1 MTATRPGPGER
12 AVKVCEWAAHV
23 AAREINNSKRR
34 IEMNDFGAWAIL
46 ELMGHVKLAGYITE
60 EELFG
65 SKIGRIDIPG
75 ENGQTAVTQY
85 FGGHT
90 VYRLTPVTE
99 DVARAFAIGHQPA
112 PVTRWE
118 LKTVELPET
127 AGPGY
132 RDDYE
137 DGEYDDDDDPDF

>member
-1 MTATRPGPGER
+1 MDE
-12 AVKVCEWAAHV
+12 
-23 AAREINNSKRR
+23 
-34 IEMNDFGAWAIL
+34 FGTWAIL

-75 ENGQTAVTQY
+75 ESGATAVTQY

-99 DVARAFAIGHQPA
+99 EVARAFAIGHQPA

-127 AGPGY
+127 AGSVY
-132 RDDYE
+132 RDAYD
-137 DGEYDDDDDPDF
+137 DGDQYDDDTGF